1 MRDAAPVLRVLKKR
15 SAFLAVA
22 AHRKRWVTTAFVVQA
37 APQVSGGDGEPE
49 GEAVPVIGLGL
60 TTSKKMVGKKAVDRN
75 RARRRLRA
83 LAREYLPLWAQTGHD
98 YVLIARKDAL
108 TLDYERLKRDLRWA
122 LGKMGLGRD

>member
-1 MRDAAPVLRVLKKR
+1 MRDAAPALRVLKKR

-37 APQVSGGDGEPE
+37 APQVSGGEGEP
-49 GEAVPVIGLGL
+49 ACAIGLGL

-83 LAREYLPLWAQTGHD
+83 LAHEILPLSAQAGYD
-98 YVLIARKDAL
+98 YVLLAREEAL

-122 LGKMGLGRD
+122 LNKMGLGREA

>member
-37 APQVSGGDGEPE
+37 APQVSGGE
-49 GEAVPVIGLGL
+49 GEAACAIGLGL